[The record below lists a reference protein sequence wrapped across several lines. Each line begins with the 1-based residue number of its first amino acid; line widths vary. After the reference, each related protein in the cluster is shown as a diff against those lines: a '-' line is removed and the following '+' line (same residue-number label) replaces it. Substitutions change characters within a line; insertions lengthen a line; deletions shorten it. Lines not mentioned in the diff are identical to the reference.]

1 MAVFFN
7 DAPYRPK
14 DVVSRS
20 SLLGYWSSGK
30 RIRGLVLAYEG
41 ADDFREKIRDYL
53 EEYLRVRH
61 PVTPGK
67 VSTAV
72 DGDPTRYL
80 KALREETSHFDVQG
94 LKFGDNR
101 AYRFSIEEFY
111 IPLTTSSIAVGAK
124 QGEMRAT
131 CIPLQEALLAHCKL
145 LVVGDPGSGKST
157 FLKRVAFRL

>member
-1 MAVFFN
+1 VAVFFN

-14 DVVSRS
+14 DVAESKQFTRVLEFREE
-20 SLLGYWSSGK
+20 
-30 RIRGLVLAYEG
+30 IRGLVLAYEG

-61 PVTPGK
+61 PLTPGK

-94 LKFGDNR
+94 LKFDDNR

-111 IPLTTSSIAVGAK
+111 IPLTTSSSAVGAK

-131 CIPLQEALLAHCKL
+131 CIPLQEALLAHRKL